1 MTKKISCIAVDDEPM
16 ALLVIENFCSRK
28 GGISLKTFSEPH
40 SGLKAIME
48 EKPDVVFLD
57 IRMDGTDGIDIAK
70 TLPAECCLIFTTAH
84 AQYALD
90 GFNLDAVD
98 FLHKPFAY
106 SRFAE
111 AVDRAVRRMSSREA
125 SSSSAEKEK
134 CIVVKQEY
142 SNVSIRLSDIV
153 YIEALGNYVKIIR
166 TDGTHVLTRSNMKA
180 MQGALP
186 PEQFIRIHRSYMVA
200 KDKVGSFSRTQ
211 ICLADGTTVLPIGQ
225 QYASLLADELKGIR
239 L

>member
-1 MTKKISCIAVDDEPM
+1 MRKKISCIAVDDEPM

-57 IRMDGTDGIDIAK
+57 IRMDGTDGIEIAK

-125 SSSSAEKEK
+125 SSPSAEKEK
-134 CIVVKQEY
+134 SIVVKQEY

-186 PEQFIRIHRSYMVA
+186 PEQFVRIHRSYMVA
-200 KDKVGSFSRTQ
+200 KDKVGSFSHTQ
-211 ICLADGTTVLPIGQ
+211 ICLADGNTVLPIGQ

>member
-1 MTKKISCIAVDDEPM
+1 MKTISCIAVDDEPM
-16 ALLVIENFCSRK
+16 ALLVIEKFCSRK

-40 SGLKAIME
+40 AGLKAIMD

-57 IRMDGTDGIDIAK
+57 IRMDGTDGIEIAK
-70 TLPAECCLIFTTAH
+70 TLPPECCLIFTTAH
-84 AQYALD
+84 AQYALE

-106 SRFAE
+106 SRFSE
-111 AVDRAVRRMSSREA
+111 AVDRAVRRMNAREA
-125 SSSSAEKEK
+125 AAEREK
-134 CIVVKQEY
+134 SIVVKQEY

-186 PEQFIRIHRSYMVA
+186 PEQFVRIHRSYMVA
-200 KDKVGSFSRTQ
+200 KDKIESFSRTQ
-211 ICLADGTTVLPIGQ
+211 VWLSDGETVLPIGQ
-225 QYASLLADELKGIR
+225 QYASTLADELEGIR